1 MTMRRRIRKTI
12 SKVCEQCHGT
22 YTIPAHRFQQKYCSH
37 SCATT
42 NVSRR
47 RPKFA
52 DRIYVKKEERL
63 PDPNQQQVDAATRT
77 FLAQGGRIKR
87 LNPQTELVVTA
98 VAKIEDE
105 IENER
110 ELNQL
115 KATKERKNNL
125 KAP

>member
-1 MTMRRRIRKTI
+1 MFKDRLVLK
-12 SKVCEQCHGT
+12 K
-22 YTIPAHRFQQKYCSH
+22 
-37 SCATT
+37 
-42 NVSRR
+42 
-47 RPKFA
+47 A
-52 DRIYVKKEERL
+52 DRL
-63 PDPNQQQVDAATRT
+63 PEPTQQQVEDATRA
-77 FLAQGGRIKR
+77 FLEQGGRIKK
-87 LNPQTELVVTA
+87 LDPQTELVVAA